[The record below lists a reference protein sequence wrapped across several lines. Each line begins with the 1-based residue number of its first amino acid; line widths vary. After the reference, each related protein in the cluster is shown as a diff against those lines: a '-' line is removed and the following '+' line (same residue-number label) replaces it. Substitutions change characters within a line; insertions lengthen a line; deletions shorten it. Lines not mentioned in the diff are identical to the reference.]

1 MPELMEGERP
11 KRGVASKH
19 QVIYQEGDS
28 DDEDY
33 ETIMLLKSI
42 VEAEKREEKVKL
54 KAKAKLDRKKIPP
67 LSPLQIELKQIC
79 RLGDKEALKTFLA
92 NNPEINLDFKDPD
105 GKSRN
110 KRVS

>member
-1 MPELMEGERP
+1 M
-11 KRGVASKH
+11 
-19 QVIYQEGDS
+19 
-28 DDEDY
+28 
-33 ETIMLLKSI
+33 
-42 VEAEKREEKVKL
+42 KL

-105 GKSRN
+105 GKCRN
-110 KRVS
+110 TMSKLVVAIIFFFVLGGSTLLSDVSQCSLLPSLVQGS